1 VPDAV
6 LGRSWLPFYSSFDTT
21 NLDAMFQSSV
31 VAWTTPA
38 STSPGS
44 NTGMHNEAGAALRE
58 DNVLGRVILLI
69 DTQDT
74 LYHSAS
80 VSQHA
85 RMERYVL
92 CALCAYVDEGGRECR
107 EEMRDSGRAGRQS

>member
-1 VPDAV
+1 MPNAV

-31 VAWTTPA
+31 VAWTNPA

-58 DNVLGRVILLI
+58 DNVFGRVILLI

-74 LYHSAS
+74 LYDSAS
-80 VSQHA
+80 LSRSTPHG
-85 RMERYVL
+85 
-92 CALCAYVDEGGRECR
+92 ALRVVCFVRVCG
-107 EEMRDSGRAGRQS
+107 